1 MIPADVEKQLV
12 EELGQLPS
20 PVRLVTFS
28 QSLALPGQEAQV
40 AASEQM
46 RRLVEELAGLS
57 PMLTAESLSFASD
70 RERAEQL
77 GIERIPAVAIL
88 GEDADPG
95 VRFFGQPAGYEFGA
109 LIDAIIDVS
118 GGDHGL
124 SDDTVQKLQELEK
137 PVHIQVFSTPT

>member
-12 EELGQLPS
+12 EELGQLPN

-28 QSLALPGQEAQV
+28 QTLALPGQEVQV
-40 AASEQM
+40 AAAEQM

-57 PMLTAESLSFASD
+57 PKLSAESLSFASD
-70 RERAEQL
+70 RERAEAL

-88 GEDADPG
+88 GEATDPG
-95 VRFFGQPAGYEFGA
+95 IRFFGLATGYEFST
-109 LIDAIIDVS
+109 LIDAIVDVS
-118 GGDHGL
+118 RGEHGL
-124 SDDTVQKLQELEK
+124 GEDTVQKLAELEK